1 MPLITITQD
10 YGSHGY
16 YVAQQVAKN
25 LQLHLYDDE
34 HLRKAAIRH
43 GVKTENLDGLKEHVP
58 GFFDQLMHG
67 KKEVYLDVLQ
77 NVVYQVSSENNSV
90 IVGHGSQLLLRDF
103 GCALHVRIITPKEKR
118 IKYFIEEKGL
128 TPEQARK
135 IVKAKD
141 EQADDFFRYAFKMDI
156 NDPLLYDLVINTN
169 KLSIASAI
177 SHITDLARSN
187 EIIECGIDSLK
198 IMECRAQ
205 EIKLHARL
213 VQANVSTL
221 GLQITVAEPGRVKVH
236 GIVKDSEQKVQISNI
251 LEALPEFREVEL
263 SVVEFPING

>member
-16 YVAQQVAKN
+16 HVAKQVAEK

-34 HLRKAAIRH
+34 TLRKAAIRL

-67 KKEVYLDVLQ
+67 KKDVYLDVLQ
-77 NVVYQVSSENNSV
+77 NVVYQVASENNSV

-103 GCALHVRIITPKEKR
+103 GCALHVRIITPVEKR
-118 IKYFIEEKGL
+118 IRYFIEEKGL
-128 TPEQARK
+128 DPEQARK
-135 IVKAKD
+135 IVKIKD
-141 EQADDFFRYAFKMDI
+141 EQADDFFRYAFKMNI

-169 KLSIASAI
+169 KISIDSTI
-177 SHITDLARSN
+177 SHITEFAQSN
-187 EIIECGIDSLK
+187 EIVECGIDTLK

-205 EIKLHARL
+205 EIKLHARF
-213 VQANVSTL
+213 VQANVSML
-221 GLQITVAEPGRVKVH
+221 GLQIKVEKPGHVKINGV
-236 GIVKDSEQKVQISNI
+236 VKDSEQKEKISEV
-251 LEALPEFREVEL
+251 LGGLPEFKEVEL
-263 SVVEFPING
+263 SVVEFPVNV